1 MTGRTDQQL
10 ADEALA
16 SCALVLA
23 LCRNDDDGTRALLA
37 CDDLPGFAAHLAEG
51 TRLLFEVLAEVDGRL
66 GRRGRGTLPPDFR
79 QMSRRWLRGQLDAG
93 YERMPSEQPLT
104 YRDGCANQ
112 WLAAQT
118 SAANV
123 AALVD
128 EQIGLGPL
136 YERVDAVEVEAWSS
150 FVARVRELAG
160 E

>member
-1 MTGRTDQQL
+1 
-10 ADEALA
+10 
-16 SCALVLA
+16 
-23 LCRNDDDGTRALLA
+23 
-37 CDDLPGFAAHLAEG
+37 
-51 TRLLFEVLAEVDGRL
+51 
-66 GRRGRGTLPPDFR
+66 
-79 QMSRRWLRGQLDAG
+79 MSRRWLRGQLDAG